1 MLSTVL
7 TCFISFTHA
16 MLIRKERDKMQSDI
30 KTIKPKYLVDQK
42 GNKQAVVLNF
52 KEYENIMEL
61 IEDLEDANDIL
72 RAEREATSF
81 TPYEK
86 FRKTWLKI

>member
-1 MLSTVL
+1 
-7 TCFISFTHA
+7 
-16 MLIRKERDKMQSDI
+16 MQSNI
-30 KTIKPKYLVDQK
+30 TTIKPKYLVDEK
-42 GNKQAVVLNF
+42 GNKKAVVLNF

-72 RAEREATSF
+72 KAEREATSF
-81 TPYEK
+81 TTYEK